1 MANTTHPKSS
11 GFDDEI
17 EAKLDNINTREELL
31 EDTGKLNQYLEHVHG
46 AAFRA
51 EKVMKEADGQ
61 IERLESVTKSVEKSA
76 KLIEPALNSMADN
89 ISKDKHFHFTARLED
104 AALDSIKDMHREFIE
119 GEKEFLNKHLISEAN
134 MITSFAQKQAKVH
147 AQFMTALNQSF
158 DYHKSEMERIQR
170 YGEGV
175 WLNKRTWQ
183 WVIGLIIV
191 WGVWFVASII
201 FLMTLIFE
209 T

>member
-1 MANTTHPKSS
+1 MANTSHPKSS

-104 AALDSIKDMHREFIE
+104 TALDSIKDMHREFKE
-119 GEKEFLNKHLISEAN
+119 DEKEFLNKHLISEAN

-183 WVIGLIIV
+183 WILGLIIV
-191 WGVWFVASII
+191 WGVWFVASIT
-201 FLMTLIFE
+201 FLIIKATQ
-209 T
+209 

>member
-46 AAFRA
+46 AVFRA

-191 WGVWFVASII
+191 WGVWFVASITFWI
-201 FLMTLIFE
+201 IKAT
-209 T
+209 

>member
-1 MANTTHPKSS
+1 MANTSHPKSS
-11 GFDDEI
+11 GLDDDI
-17 EAKLDNINTREELL
+17 DAKLDNINTREELL

-51 EKVMKEADGQ
+51 EKVMKEADKK

-76 KLIEPALNSMADN
+76 ELIEPALTSMADN

-104 AALDSIKDMHREFIE
+104 TAIDSIKDMHREFKE
-119 GEKEFLNKHLISEAN
+119 EEKEFLKKHIKAEKN
-134 MITSFAQKQAKVH
+134 MIATFEENQMTVH
-147 AQFMTALNQSF
+147 TQFMKNMQQAF
-158 DYHKSEMERIQR
+158 DSHEKEMERIQR

-191 WGVWFVASII
+191 WGVWFVASIT
-201 FLMTLIFE
+201 FLIIKATQ
-209 T
+209 

>member
-61 IERLESVTKSVEKSA
+61 IERLESVTRSVEKSA

-183 WVIGLIIV
+183 WILGLIIV
-191 WGVWFVASII
+191 WGFWFVASIT
-201 FLMTLIFE
+201 FLIIKATQ
-209 T
+209 

>member
-1 MANTTHPKSS
+1 
-11 GFDDEI
+11 
-17 EAKLDNINTREELL
+17 
-31 EDTGKLNQYLEHVHG
+31 
-46 AAFRA
+46 
-51 EKVMKEADGQ
+51 
-61 IERLESVTKSVEKSA
+61 
-76 KLIEPALNSMADN
+76 MADN

-191 WGVWFVASII
+191 WGVWFVASIT
-201 FLMTLIFE
+201 FLIIKATQ
-209 T
+209 

>member
-191 WGVWFVASII
+191 WGVWFVASIS
-201 FLMTLIFE
+201 FLIIKATQ
-209 T
+209 

>member
-17 EAKLDNINTREELL
+17 EVKLDNINTREELL

-175 WLNKRTWQ
+175 W
-183 WVIGLIIV
+183 
-191 WGVWFVASII
+191 FVASIT
-201 FLMTLIFE
+201 FLIIKATQ
-209 T
+209 

>member
-134 MITSFAQKQAKVH
+134 MITSFAQKQAKEH

-191 WGVWFVASII
+191 WGVWFVASIS
-201 FLMTLIFE
+201 FLIIKATQ
-209 T
+209 

>member
-1 MANTTHPKSS
+1 MANTSHPKSS

-104 AALDSIKDMHREFIE
+104 AALDSIKDMHRD
-119 GEKEFLNKHLISEAN
+119 NKHLISEAN

-191 WGVWFVASII
+191 WGVWFVASIT
-201 FLMTLIFE
+201 FLIIKATQ
-209 T
+209 

>member
-1 MANTTHPKSS
+1 MANTSHPKSS
-11 GFDDEI
+11 GLDDDI
-17 EAKLDNINTREELL
+17 DAKLDNINTREELL

-51 EKVMKEADGQ
+51 EKVMKEADKK

-76 KLIEPALNSMADN
+76 ELIEPALTSMADN

-104 AALDSIKDMHREFIE
+104 TAIDSIKDMHREFKE
-119 GEKEFLNKHLISEAN
+119 EEKEFLKKHIKAEKN
-134 MITSFAQKQAKVH
+134 MIATFEENQMTVH
-147 AQFMTALNQSF
+147 TQFMKNMQQAF
-158 DYHKSEMERIQR
+158 DSHEKEMERIQR

-183 WVIGLIIV
+183 WVIGLIIT
-191 WGVWFVASII
+191 WGVWLVVSI
-201 FLMTLIFE
+201 TLWIIKA

>member
-119 GEKEFLNKHLISEAN
+119 GEKELLNKHLISEAN

-191 WGVWFVASII
+191 WGVWFVASIT
-201 FLMTLIFE
+201 FLIIKATQ
-209 T
+209 

>member
-51 EKVMKEADGQ
+51 EKMMKEADGQ
-61 IERLESVTKSVEKSA
+61 IERLESITKSVEKSA

-191 WGVWFVASII
+191 WGVWFVASIT
-201 FLMTLIFE
+201 FLIIKATQ
-209 T
+209 

>member
-1 MANTTHPKSS
+1 MANPTHPKSS

-170 YGEGV
+170 HGEGV

-191 WGVWFVASII
+191 WGVWFVASIT
-201 FLMTLIFE
+201 FLIIKATQ
-209 T
+209 

>member
-17 EAKLDNINTREELL
+17 EVKLDNINTREELL

-51 EKVMKEADGQ
+51 EKMMKEADGQ

-191 WGVWFVASII
+191 WGVWFVASIT
-201 FLMTLIFE
+201 FLIIKATQ
-209 T
+209 

>member
-17 EAKLDNINTREELL
+17 EAKRDNINTREELL

-191 WGVWFVASII
+191 WGVWFVASIT
-201 FLMTLIFE
+201 FLIIKATQ
-209 T
+209 

>member
-1 MANTTHPKSS
+1 MANTSHPKSS

-89 ISKDKHFHFTARLED
+89 ISKDKHFHFTARLEA

-119 GEKEFLNKHLISEAN
+119 GEKEFLNKHLIYEVN
-134 MITSFAQKQAKVH
+134 IITSFAQKQAKVH

-191 WGVWFVASII
+191 WGVWFVASIT
-201 FLMTLIFE
+201 FLIIKATQ
-209 T
+209 

>member
-46 AAFRA
+46 AAFRV

-191 WGVWFVASII
+191 WGVWFVASIT
-201 FLMTLIFE
+201 FLIIKATQ
-209 T
+209 

>member
-104 AALDSIKDMHREFIE
+104 AALDSIKHLHLFV
-119 GEKEFLNKHLISEAN
+119 FLIPPHPPRVRCL
-134 MITSFAQKQAKVH
+134 
-147 AQFMTALNQSF
+147 
-158 DYHKSEMERIQR
+158 
-170 YGEGV
+170 
-175 WLNKRTWQ
+175 
-183 WVIGLIIV
+183 
-191 WGVWFVASII
+191 
-201 FLMTLIFE
+201 
-209 T
+209 

>member
-1 MANTTHPKSS
+1 MANTSHPKSS

-191 WGVWFVASII
+191 WGVWFVASIT
-201 FLMTLIFE
+201 FLIIKATQ
-209 T
+209 

>member
-17 EAKLDNINTREELL
+17 EVKLDNINTREELL

-183 WVIGLIIV
+183 WILGLIIV
-191 WGVWFVASII
+191 WGFWFVASIT
-201 FLMTLIFE
+201 FLIIKAT
-209 T
+209 

>member
-46 AAFRA
+46 AAFRV

-191 WGVWFVASII
+191 WGVWFVASITFFI
-201 FLMTLIFE
+201 IKATQ
-209 T
+209 

>member
-1 MANTTHPKSS
+1 MANTSHPKSS

-104 AALDSIKDMHREFIE
+104 TALDSIKDMHREFKE
-119 GEKEFLNKHLISEAN
+119 DEKEFLNKHLISEAN

-158 DYHKSEMERIQR
+158 DYHKSEMERIQS

-183 WVIGLIIV
+183 WILGLIIV
-191 WGVWFVASII
+191 WGFWFVASIT
-201 FLMTLIFE
+201 FLIIKAT
-209 T
+209 

>member
-104 AALDSIKDMHREFIE
+104 AALDSIKDMHGEFIE

-191 WGVWFVASII
+191 WGVWFVASIT
-201 FLMTLIFE
+201 FLIIKATQ
-209 T
+209 

>member
-1 MANTTHPKSS
+1 MANTSHPKSS

-183 WVIGLIIV
+183 WILGLIIV
-191 WGVWFVASII
+191 WGFWFVASIT
-201 FLMTLIFE
+201 FLIIKATQ
-209 T
+209 

>member
-1 MANTTHPKSS
+1 MANTSHPKSS

-104 AALDSIKDMHREFIE
+104 AALDSIKDMHREFKE
-119 GEKEFLNKHLISEAN
+119 DEKEFLNKHLISEAN

-191 WGVWFVASII
+191 WGVWFVASIT
-201 FLMTLIFE
+201 FLIIKATQ
-209 T
+209 

>member
-61 IERLESVTKSVEKSA
+61 IERLESVTRSVEKSA

-183 WVIGLIIV
+183 WILGLIIV
-191 WGVWFVASII
+191 WGFWFVASIT
-201 FLMTLIFE
+201 FLIIKAT
-209 T
+209 

>member
-61 IERLESVTKSVEKSA
+61 IERLESVTRSVEKSA

-119 GEKEFLNKHLISEAN
+119 DEKDFLNKHLISEAN

-191 WGVWFVASII
+191 WGVWFVASIT
-201 FLMTLIFE
+201 FLIIKATQ
-209 T
+209 

>member
-1 MANTTHPKSS
+1 MANTSHPKSS

-61 IERLESVTKSVEKSA
+61 IERLESVTRSVEKSA

-89 ISKDKHFHFTARLED
+89 ISKDKHFHFTARL
-104 AALDSIKDMHREFIE
+104 
-119 GEKEFLNKHLISEAN
+119 
-134 MITSFAQKQAKVH
+134 
-147 AQFMTALNQSF
+147 

-183 WVIGLIIV
+183 WILGLIIV
-191 WGVWFVASII
+191 WGFWFVASIT
-201 FLMTLIFE
+201 FLIIKAT
-209 T
+209 

>member
-31 EDTGKLNQYLEHVHG
+31 EDTGKLNQYLEHVQG

-104 AALDSIKDMHREFIE
+104 TALDSIKDMHREFIE

-191 WGVWFVASII
+191 WGVWFVASIT
-201 FLMTLIFE
+201 FLIIKATQ
-209 T
+209 

>member
-61 IERLESVTKSVEKSA
+61 IERLESVTRSVEKSA

-191 WGVWFVASII
+191 WGVWFVASIT
-201 FLMTLIFE
+201 FLIIKATQ
-209 T
+209 

>member
-1 MANTTHPKSS
+1 MANTSHPKSS

-134 MITSFAQKQAKVH
+134 MITSFAQKQAKEH

-191 WGVWFVASII
+191 WGVWFVASIS
-201 FLMTLIFE
+201 FLIIKATQ
-209 T
+209 

>member
-31 EDTGKLNQYLEHVHG
+31 EDTGKLNQYLEHIHG

-191 WGVWFVASII
+191 WGVWFVASIT
-201 FLMTLIFE
+201 FLIIKAT
-209 T
+209 

>member
-31 EDTGKLNQYLEHVHG
+31 EDTGKLNQYLEHVRG
-46 AAFRA
+46 AVFRA
-51 EKVMKEADGQ
+51 QKVMKEADEK
-61 IERLESVTKSVEKSA
+61 IERLESVTKSVENSA

-104 AALDSIKDMHREFIE
+104 TAIDSIKAMHEEFKE
-119 GEKEFLNKHLISEAN
+119 EEKEFLKKHIKAEKN
-134 MITSFAQKQAKVH
+134 MIATFEETQTKAH
-147 AQFMTALNQSF
+147 TQFMTKMQQAFES
-158 DYHKSEMERIQR
+158 HEKEMERIQR

-183 WVIGLIIV
+183 RVIGLIIV
-191 WGVWFVASII
+191 WGFWFVASITI
-201 FLMTLIFE
+201 LIIKAIQ
-209 T
+209 

>member
-1 MANTTHPKSS
+1 MANTSHPKSS

-104 AALDSIKDMHREFIE
+104 AALDSIKDMHREFKE
-119 GEKEFLNKHLISEAN
+119 DEKEFLNKHLISEAN

-183 WVIGLIIV
+183 WILGLIIV
-191 WGVWFVASII
+191 WGFWFVASIT
-201 FLMTLIFE
+201 FLIIKAT
-209 T
+209 

>member
-104 AALDSIKDMHREFIE
+104 AALDSIKDLHREFIE

-191 WGVWFVASII
+191 WGVWFVASIT
-201 FLMTLIFE
+201 FLIIKATQ
-209 T
+209 